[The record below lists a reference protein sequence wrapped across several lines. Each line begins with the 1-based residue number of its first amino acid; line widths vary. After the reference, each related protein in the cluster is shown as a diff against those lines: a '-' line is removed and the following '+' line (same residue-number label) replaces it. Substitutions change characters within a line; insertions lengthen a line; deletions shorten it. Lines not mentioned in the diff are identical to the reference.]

1 MVLNQKQGL
10 TRREFE
16 LRDNVLKIKSE
27 SPFGDVK
34 EWSVKVENLGED
46 KFYQS
51 NSKTGITIFACL
63 LCAFVFFM
71 TVAFLVDTDKA
82 QNIWVLLAI
91 YALFGGPAIWIFLTP
106 VKKEIHLLG
115 GSSQV
120 SFLRDC
126 PSQQIVEKFIDELIQ
141 KTRKLLIEKYSRI
154 DPDLPEDTQMNQLN
168 WLKNKDLIS
177 EETYE
182 QLKLEYKSKKQIGRL
197 LQNN

>member
-1 MVLNQKQGL
+1 MVLKQKQGL
-10 TRREFE
+10 TKREFE

-27 SPFGDVK
+27 TAFGEIK
-34 EWSVKVENLGED
+34 EWSVKIENLGED

-51 NSKTGITIFACL
+51 NSKTGTTIIACL

-91 YALFGGPAIWIFLTP
+91 YALFGGPAVWIFLTP

-115 GSSQV
+115 GSSQA
-120 SFLRDC
+120 SFLQDR
-126 PSQQIVEKFIDELIQ
+126 PSRETVEKFIEELTK
-141 KTRKLLIEKYSRI
+141 KTRRLLIEKYSRI
-154 DPDLPEDTQMNQLN
+154 DSDLPEDTQINQLN

-182 QLKLEYKSKKQIGRL
+182 QLKLEYKSKRQINRL
-197 LQNN
+197 LQNT